1 MHPPAGQPRTGKG
14 MERNLFKYIWRHSW
28 RDQAYILVIV
38 VLLQVFY
45 FISLDLPKRVVNDG
59 IRGQAF
65 KNDNGDVIHQTIP
78 FLHLGIGPYP
88 KLGIPEITLF
98 PGFPLD
104 QQNYLFALCFA
115 FLFFVVLNGWMK
127 QWVNTSK
134 GRLGERMLRRL
145 RFELFDKVLQFPLS
159 HFRKVKQAEVATMIK
174 DEVEPLGGFIG
185 DAFIFPAQQIGT
197 ALTALYFIFLQSF
210 SLGCVTLGVLA
221 IQMVVIPK
229 LRVKVRM
236 LGRQRQLTARAL
248 AGRIAEAVDGTIE
261 IHTNDTSNFERA
273 DIVDRLGK
281 IFLIRF
287 ELYQR
292 KFFVKYLNNM
302 LASATPF
309 LFYLIGGYLALH
321 GKFDTGSLLAAIVAY
336 KDLPDPIKQLI
347 DWDQNRQDVQIKYD
361 QVMEQFSPDG
371 MLPAELQSLDADTNI
386 DHAAVTLSHVALA
399 DESGARM
406 VEDVSLDVPA
416 DSQIAVIGP
425 GASGKEYLGMLLGRV
440 VPPTAGQLRYGD
452 RELQMLPESITGR
465 RFGYVGD
472 ESYMFPL
479 SLRDNLVYSLR
490 HRPVAPANYDG
501 DKLRHYERHVR
512 ETLRAGN
519 PVLDPAADWVDLES
533 AGLRD
538 MAELDAR
545 LIGLL
550 GDMEFDEDVYQF
562 GLRGRLKPKRDQELS
577 AAILEARANLRERL
591 ETPGMAALVD
601 HFDPAQYNKNMTVA
615 ENVMFGTAVGPA
627 FAPEDLATNP
637 YLHEVLRTTG
647 LEDSLVTMG
656 FKIAE
661 TMVEIFADLP
671 AGHPFFE
678 QYSFISA
685 DDLPRYRELTQRL
698 GKSSNPKTGAMAAED
713 RRRLVA
719 LTFPYIEARHR
730 LDLIDEAMERRLLDA
745 RRAFASGLPPDLKAS
760 IEFYDPAVYNTQASV
775 QDNMLFGRLVYGQA
789 QAAQK
794 VGRIVAEVVDNLKLR
809 PRIIEVGLDYNVGA
823 GGKRLSAA
831 QRQKGALVRALIKQP
846 RLLILNNA
854 LAVFDDQTQ
863 RRLTERLRKMMAGGG
878 MVLITDNVALAR
890 MFDKIVVMK
899 DGRVVEQGGV
909 RELDRDGSRFREIA
923 GTVAAAAE

>member
-1 MHPPAGQPRTGKG
+1 
-14 MERNLFKYIWRHSW
+14 
-28 RDQAYILVIV
+28 VIV

-45 FISLDLPKRVVNDG
+45 FVSLDLPKRVVNDG
-59 IRGQAF
+59 IRGDTF
-65 KNDNGDVIHQTIP
+65 KKLNADTLP
-78 FLHLGIGPYP
+78 FLHLSIGPYP
-88 KLGIPEITLF
+88 SLGIPEITLF
-98 PGFPLD
+98 PGIVLD

-115 FLFFVVLNGWMK
+115 FLFFVVVNGWMK

-159 HFRKVKQAEVATMIK
+159 HFRRVKQAEIATMIK

-185 DAFIFPAQQIGT
+185 DAFITPAQLAGQ

-210 SLGCVTLGVLA
+210 SLGCVTFAVLA
-221 IQMVVIPK
+221 VQMVVIPK
-229 LRVKVRM
+229 LRVKVRL

-248 AGRIAEAVDGTIE
+248 AGRIAEAVDGTVE

-302 LASATPF
+302 LAATTPF

-371 MLPAELQSLDADTNI
+371 MLPAELQSLDADTGF
-386 DHAAVTLSHVALA
+386 DHAGITLNHVALA

-406 VEDVSLDVPA
+406 IEDVTLDLPA
-416 DSQIAVIGP
+416 NAHVAVIGP
-425 GASGKEYLGMLLGRV
+425 GASGKEYLGMLIARLL
-440 VPPTAGQLRYGD
+440 PPTSGQLRYGD
-452 RELQMLPESITGR
+452 RDMQTLPEAVTGR

-472 ESYMFPL
+472 ESYMFPF
-479 SLRDNLVYSLR
+479 SLRGNLVYALQ
-490 HRPVAPANYDG
+490 HRPVRPRSYEG
-501 DKLRHYERHVR
+501 DALRAYERGLR
-512 ETLRAGN
+512 ETIRAGN
-519 PVLDPAADWVDLES
+519 PELDPGADWVDLES
-533 AGLRD
+533 AGLKD
-538 MAELDAR
+538 AAELDAR
-545 LIGLL
+545 LIHLL
-550 GDMEFDEDVYQF
+550 ADMEFDEDVYQF
-562 GLRGRLKPKRDQELS
+562 GLRGRLDPKRDQDLA
-577 AAILEARANLRERL
+577 AAILEARVSLHEHL
-591 ETPGMAALVD
+591 EAPGMASLVD
-601 HFDPAQYNKNMTVA
+601 PFDPAQYNKNMTVA
-615 ENVMFGTAVGPA
+615 ENIMFGTAVGPA
-627 FAPEDLATNP
+627 FAPEDLVGNV
-637 YLHEVLRTTG
+637 YLHTVLKTAG
-647 LEDSLVTMG
+647 LEDTLVTMG
-656 FKIAE
+656 YKIAE

-671 AGHPFFE
+671 PGHPFFE
-678 QYSFISA
+678 QYSFISF
-685 DDLPRYRELTQRL
+685 DDLPMYRELTQRL
-698 GKSSNPKTGAMAAED
+698 GKSSNPRLGAMSVED

-730 LDLIDEAMERRLLDA
+730 LDLIDATMERRLLDA
-745 RRAFASGLPPDLKAS
+745 RRAFAAGLPADLKGA

-794 VGRIVAEVVDNLKLR
+794 VGRIIAEVVNALRLR

-831 QRQKGALVRALIKQP
+831 QRQKGALVRALMKRP
-846 RLLILNNA
+846 RLLVLNNA

-863 RRLTERLRKMMAGGG
+863 RRLVERLRKMMAGGG

-890 MFDKIVVMK
+890 MFDTIIVMK